1 MLIAGEAGVG
11 KTALL
16 EAFRE
21 RRPDLRWWWS
31 ACDGSFTPRPL
42 GPLYEIAFDVG
53 GRLLALCADDA
64 DRRELFAAF
73 LGELDASPTT
83 TVVVVEDLH
92 WGDDATLDWLRYL
105 SRRIT
110 KTRALVA
117 VSYRDDVSR
126 EDDVLRS
133 VIGQMVGHDG
143 ARRLSVP
150 PLSREGVS
158 RLVGERGDVDR
169 LYRLTG
175 GVPFYVRE
183 ALSVAPGEVP
193 RTVADVVAARTAGLS
208 PHARQLLAAAAVLAG
223 TVDADLLAAVAD
235 VDAEALDECLNSG
248 TLVGGPAT
256 YRFRH
261 ELTRLAVEQAIPA
274 HGRSRLH
281 AAALAALRTASPRD
295 HARLA
300 HHAEA
305 AGLADD
311 ALRYA
316 TLAAEDA
323 VALRSNREAAAQFR
337 RALRFAGAI
346 EPAARAALH
355 EGLATALALTDHW
368 EESATE
374 RAEALSLR
382 RRLGERTK
390 ISENLREMA
399 RCQWRLCRGEDYE
412 ATAHEA
418 LTVMADQP
426 ASEEKAWAHGF
437 YAGLICESHP
447 GPRALSAAQEG
458 LRQAEAAGCTKAVAY
473 SLNTIGMLEIAAGR
487 DGLADIARSLELA
500 LEHNLDD
507 EAGRGYA
514 NLYQSAVDRCRFAEY
529 AWCFTDGMA
538 FSHERDTTTY
548 GVCLRG
554 SHATAL
560 LRTGRLAETNALV
573 EETLRETVSPVNR
586 LHLLI
591 PLAAARLLQG
601 DPGADAVLEQAWR
614 LAASAGDR
622 GWLLRVASVAAEAA
636 WLAGGADALDQR
648 VMGVAD
654 SQGDDEDTWLRAELI
669 VWLDR
674 LDVPTRRPARPP
686 APYALELNGE
696 HEAAARWW
704 HEAGCPFEEA
714 LALTRAG
721 RRAAALE
728 LVTAIGA
735 EGAAGRMRQMMR
747 EAGEQFVPRG
757 ARAATRANP
766 HGLTPREVEVLAL
779 LREGLSNAAIAKR
792 LYISERTVHHH
803 VSSVL
808 AKLGVSSRGDVHSLA
823 QSG

>member
-1 MLIAGEAGVG
+1 
-11 KTALL
+11 
-16 EAFRE
+16 
-21 RRPDLRWWWS
+21 
-31 ACDGSFTPRPL
+31 
-42 GPLYEIAFDVG
+42 
-53 GRLLALCADDA
+53 
-64 DRRELFAAF
+64 
-73 LGELDASPTT
+73 
-83 TVVVVEDLH
+83 
-92 WGDDATLDWLRYL
+92 
-105 SRRIT
+105 
-110 KTRALVA
+110 
-117 VSYRDDVSR
+117 
-126 EDDVLRS
+126 
-133 VIGQMVGHDG
+133 
-143 ARRLSVP
+143 
-150 PLSREGVS
+150 
-158 RLVGERGDVDR
+158 
-169 LYRLTG
+169 
-175 GVPFYVRE
+175 
-183 ALSVAPGEVP
+183 
-193 RTVADVVAARTAGLS
+193 
-208 PHARQLLAAAAVLAG
+208 
-223 TVDADLLAAVAD
+223 
-235 VDAEALDECLNSG
+235 
-248 TLVGGPAT
+248 
-256 YRFRH
+256 
-261 ELTRLAVEQAIPA
+261 
-274 HGRSRLH
+274 
-281 AAALAALRTASPRD
+281 
-295 HARLA
+295 
-300 HHAEA
+300 
-305 AGLADD
+305 
-311 ALRYA
+311 
-316 TLAAEDA
+316 
-323 VALRSNREAAAQFR
+323 
-337 RALRFAGAI
+337 
-346 EPAARAALH
+346 
-355 EGLATALALTDHW
+355 
-368 EESATE
+368 
-374 RAEALSLR
+374 
-382 RRLGERTK
+382 
-390 ISENLREMA
+390 
-399 RCQWRLCRGEDYE
+399 
-412 ATAHEA
+412 
-418 LTVMADQP
+418 
-426 ASEEKAWAHGF
+426 
-437 YAGLICESHP
+437 
-447 GPRALSAAQEG
+447 LSAAQEG

-514 NLYQSAVDRCRFAEY
+514 NLYQSAVDRFRFAEY

-614 LAASAGDR
+614 LAASAGER

-636 WLAGGADALDQR
+636 WLTGGADALDQR
-648 VMGVAD
+648 VIDIAD

-674 LDVPTRRPARPP
+674 LDVPTHRPARPP

-735 EGAAGRMRQMMR
+735 QGAAGRMRQMMR